1 MEEIAGSLKELLEK
15 VGEKKRKDRI
25 TSLQNMFDAWRRNA
39 KVFIMTHEGT
49 DMQNEDNLHEDVDI
63 ERLRAIAES
72 EEVMSYPAIMEE
84 DEEIDDDEEQQ
95 HLPQLRLPS
104 QQQQQHLPSLH
115 LPSEQQ
121 QHISPGQTQSETCH
135 PQTRKRPQDCANFY
149 VAPFKWKLIRLK
161 IRNALIIND
170 FFIVVNY
177 IIFPAEAT
185 RPTAKDSIVAKHGSF
200 YLCTSDMESLNEKG
214 WLTDAVLDAYLHY
227 HLKNKT
233 NIMHVCTQAMT
244 TIFNGEGCHLFNKQ
258 FSSRMHT
265 WLIVYFLGHFNG
277 LLPDNLL

>member
-1 MEEIAGSLKELLEK
+1 MEEIAGSLEELLEK
-15 VGEKKRKDRI
+15 VGEKKRKDCI

-39 KVFIMTHEGT
+39 KVFIMTHE
-49 DMQNEDNLHEDVDI
+49 DMQNEENLHEDVDI

-84 DEEIDDDEEQQ
+84 DEEIDDDEE
-95 HLPQLRLPS
+95 
-104 QQQQQHLPSLH
+104 
-115 LPSEQQ
+115 
-121 QHISPGQTQSETCH
+121 
-135 PQTRKRPQDCANFY
+135 
-149 VAPFKWKLIRLK
+149 
-161 IRNALIIND
+161 
-170 FFIVVNY
+170 
-177 IIFPAEAT
+177 
-185 RPTAKDSIVAKHGSF
+185 
-200 YLCTSDMESLNEKG
+200 
-214 WLTDAVLDAYLHY
+214 VLDAFLHY

-258 FSSRMHT
+258 FFSRMHT